1 MFVLFIIAG
10 TIGWLLGVWL
20 PWWGIGG
27 VLAFFAIAAYRGG
40 YDGGLEMIPLVVA
53 TWVLILTMIVVG
65 FAGGDVTWSMIFGFT
80 KTVFMGG

>member
-1 MFVLFIIAG
+1 MFVLFIVAG

-27 VLAFFAIAAYRGG
+27 VLLLFVVQAYRGEF
-40 YDGGLEMIPLVVA
+40 DGSLANAISGLAIMWLSVVM
-53 TWVLILTMIVVG
+53 VIVG
-65 FAGGDVTWSMIFGFT
+65 FAFSDVTWAMIFGFT